1 MCLQLRLCKQRIDR
15 CALVVSKKKKKDF
28 IKKKEKKRKISDLAR
43 AQTTSYEK
51 CNQTTDSERLS
62 RWWWVVVGVCGV
74 ENYTLYFNGG
84 PNKHKGS

>member
-1 MCLQLRLCKQRIDR
+1 MRTGGFKQKKRF
-15 CALVVSKKKKKDF
+15 LKKKKKIF
-28 IKKKEKKRKISDLAR
+28 DLAR

-51 CNQTTDSERLS
+51 CNQTTGSERLS

>member
-15 CALVVSKKKKKDF
+15 CALVVSKKKKDF
-28 IKKKEKKRKISDLAR
+28 IKEKRKISDLAR

>member
-1 MCLQLRLCKQRIDR
+1 MCLQLRLCKQQIDR
-15 CALVVSKKKKKDF
+15 CALVVSKKKK
-28 IKKKEKKRKISDLAR
+28 ISEKKKISDLAR

-62 RWWWVVVGVCGV
+62 RWWWVVVGVCRV